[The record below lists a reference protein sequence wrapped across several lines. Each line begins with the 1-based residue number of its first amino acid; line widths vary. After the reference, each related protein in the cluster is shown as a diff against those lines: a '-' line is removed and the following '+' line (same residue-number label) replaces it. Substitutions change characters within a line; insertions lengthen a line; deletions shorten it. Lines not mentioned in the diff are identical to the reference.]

1 MSKDITTKQHY
12 VWRRYLGAWKVNAD
26 DKDIWTGF
34 LQTKEVKK
42 IALMGVAQSS
52 NFYKLEVLTD
62 EEIDFLKQYSSK
74 LSPEVKM
81 NVADIIIASY
91 MLFATIKRAE
101 AMERIQM
108 DSNLEHEL
116 KKTEL
121 ASFEKIQ
128 SGIESMGDK
137 LLNCHSIKDVE
148 AIAEEGKYEILY
160 YLMVQYLRTRAM
172 KDRFVNSLSERK
184 NLQDIGQKCWPFFNL
199 VTAMQVVEG
208 MVKKNDSR
216 FIFIYNKSEVDFITG
231 DQPVI
236 NALGDI
242 KDENGEVRD
251 LELYY
256 PLSPKTAI
264 VIAFGH
270 GSKFS
275 EQEVNADY
283 VLSRNAMIKKESE
296 IHIFAN
302 NEKVL
307 KETLAYALD

>member
-1 MSKDITTKQHY
+1 M
-12 VWRRYLGAWKVNAD
+12 GAWKVNAD

-34 LQTKEVKK
+34 LQTMDVKK
-42 IALMGVAQSS
+42 IALTSVAQRS
-52 NFYKLEVLTD
+52 NFYTLEVLTD
-62 EEIDFLKQYSSK
+62 EEIDFLKQYTER
-74 LSPEVKM
+74 LSPDVKS
-81 NVADIIIASY
+81 IAKAILAGY
-91 MLFATIKRAE
+91 ILFTGIKRDE
-101 AMERIQM
+101 ASGQIKL
-108 DSNLEHEL
+108 DPKSGHEL
-116 KKTEL
+116 KKAEI

-128 SGIESMGDK
+128 SNIELMGDE
-137 LLNCHSIKDVE
+137 LLNCKSINEVKE
-148 AIAEEGKYEILY
+148 IAKEGLFEILY

-208 MVKKNDSR
+208 LVKKNDSR
-216 FIFIYNKSEVDFITG
+216 YIFIYNKSETDFITG

-242 KDENGEVRD
+242 TDENGEVKE

-264 VIAFGH
+264 VIAFGQ
-270 GSKFS
+270 GNKFT